1 MASIGF
7 LCFVTLFRGRFLK
20 PFCTRNSLNDDFIQH
35 FGSPSPSV
43 GSCFCWGPSS
53 GTSQREDGRRENSLW
68 NSSHKNPIPIW
79 LFLERPHKNPNQHT
93 KFQSPT
99 TLGWSWIPE
108 MSVRGQISLWP
119 KSGIPG
125 WFIRRSLAS
134 AITKLLTEADPTAV
148 AMGRIK
154 ATELPSSKWKRVTHN
169 KP

>member
-1 MASIGF
+1 MFKTILCQEFTQWWFHPTFWITFAISWF
-7 LCFVTLFRGRFLK
+7 LLLLGTQFLHLPTGGRETGKLTVK
-20 PFCTRNSLNDDFIQH
+20 RI
-35 FGSPSPSV
+35 
-43 GSCFCWGPSS
+43 
-53 GTSQREDGRRENSLW
+53 SQK
-68 NSSHKNPIPIW
+68 SHSNLAVSWEAPQKSQ
-79 LFLERPHKNPNQHT
+79 QHT